1 MKNMSVHFMG
11 IFILFYV
18 GLEVTLG
25 SKSSPS
31 YAPIP
36 QVFMSVIGWIVTY
49 IIEVRGGGPSS
60 GYVSAGFFGG
70 QCSTLMQSVPLLN
83 KPPTTQA

>member
-1 MKNMSVHFMG
+1 MAIMKNMSVHFMG

-36 QVFMSVIGWIVTY
+36 QVFYVGDRLDCHIHN
-49 IIEVRGGGPSS
+49 RSS
-60 GYVSAGFFGG
+60 GWWPFFWICFRWILRRSVLHTNAVSAI
-70 QCSTLMQSVPLLN
+70 T
-83 KPPTTQA
+83 